1 MESPEALSVKG
12 VAVIKETC
20 VASLNPK
27 ICLGTS
33 ITGGGRG
40 LYAKEKIAKGEW
52 VWKEVD
58 GFESIQRD
66 WAFIEALPESAKRA
80 YLHFTYC
87 EWGHF
92 LW

>member
-66 WAFIEALPESAKRA
+66 WAFIEALPKSARRA